1 MKKYRKNKTQK
12 KTLHKKKSNT
22 LKDHPKP
29 LKKSTLKLHPFLRG
43 GSQSQIINYPVNHL
57 ASLDSSQTNI
67 SSRLLG
73 GAKKGTKKGG
83 SAFGSLSNQM
93 SNVVTTYIDPVAS
106 VRILSG
112 NISQANPAAY
122 IQPIGDKFNY
132 VPKA

>member
-1 MKKYRKNKTQK
+1 MKKYRKNKPQK
-12 KTLHKKKSNT
+12 KRLPKKKSNT
-22 LKDHPKP
+22 LKHQPKS

-43 GSQSQIINYPVNHL
+43 GGQSQIINYPVNHL